1 MADIQTAMRDHY
13 ENTPFDLSNDIGGGI
28 WQMPYR
34 PTPLYY
40 EVDGKKYFNE
50 RPTSTQQTAFSYV
63 SQMRS
68 WLPRE
73 IGGVLWFGNDD
84 GNMVPYTPVYCCTM
98 NAPKPYATEGADA
111 LTFSM
116 ENAYWVQN
124 WVSNMV
130 YPRYSL
136 LFPTLEKVR
145 DSLDNSYFRLQK
157 EVEDKA
163 LMLPEKERIDY
174 LTRYTSTKADEM
186 LNTWKELAVKL
197 IVKYNDMIVKPE
209 ENGVFKRTPEGLG
222 ARVLRPGYSESFSR
236 ELVRQTGKKFE
247 VPKE

>member
-1 MADIQTAMRDHY
+1 
-13 ENTPFDLSNDIGGGI
+13 
-28 WQMPYR
+28 MPCR

-50 RPTSTQQTAFSYV
+50 RPTSTQQSSFSYV

-73 IGGVLWFGNDD
+73 IGGILWFGNDD
-84 GNMVPYTPVYCCTM
+84 GNMVPYTPVYCC
-98 NAPKPYATEGADA
+98 ATEAPRPYNTPQADA
-111 LTFSM
+111 LQFSM

-136 LFPTLEKVR
+136 MFPTLQEKR
-145 DSLDNSYFRLQK
+145 DSLDKSYFMAQK
-157 EVEDKA
+157 EVEDRALQLDGDARVKFLTAYSADKA
-163 LMLPEKERIDY
+163 NQML
-174 LTRYTSTKADEM
+174 SV
-186 LNTWKELAVKL
+186 WKELATHL

-209 ENGVFKRTPEGLG
+209 QDGKFKLTPEGLG
-222 ARVLRPGYSESFSR
+222 ARVVRPGYPKKFAR
-236 ELVRQTGKKFE
+236 ALVKQTGKKFE
-247 VPKE
+247 LTNE